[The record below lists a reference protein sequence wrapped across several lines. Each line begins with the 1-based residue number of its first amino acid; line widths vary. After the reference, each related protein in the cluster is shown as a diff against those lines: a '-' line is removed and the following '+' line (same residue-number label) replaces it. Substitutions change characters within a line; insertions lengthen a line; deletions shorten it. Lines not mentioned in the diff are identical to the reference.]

1 MYVCNQINECDK
13 QININ
18 ERNHAAYADAYGMP
32 DIYNEANPGK
42 PSVSWEICYSPVVTR
57 RSRRTRTAAAA
68 EDPRDDSI
76 LLTG

>member
-32 DIYNEANPGK
+32 DIYNEANP
-42 PSVSWEICYSPVVTR
+42 SVSWEICYSPVVTR